1 MWLSVHVVLIEIIF
15 ERSGVSEDL
24 RIPYLLKSQ
33 VPNFPNSRQLELSS
47 LSDIWICISASLS
60 FGQTPHYNA
69 NRCRGGGKH
78 SQRSFTDRF
87 VTYMIELI
95 IWKLVWKVYNNQNQL
110 CEISQFSF
118 SDKNINKPSA
128 EANVAIVRPTPPAIK
143 AELGQQQWFI
153 ALQLASEQ
161 HIILHYN
168 TLH

>member
-1 MWLSVHVVLIEIIF
+1 MWLSMHVVLIEIIF

-33 VPNFPNSRQLELSS
+33 VPNFRNSRQLELSS

-60 FGQTPHYNA
+60 FGQTPHSNA
-69 NRCRGGGKH
+69 NRCQGRCKH

-87 VTYMIELI
+87 VTCIHDWIDNLEAGVESLYS
-95 IWKLVWKVYNNQNQL
+95 NQL

>member
-1 MWLSVHVVLIEIIF
+1 MHVVLIEIIF

-60 FGQTPHYNA
+60 FGQTPHSNA
-69 NRCRGGGKH
+69 NRCQGGGKH

-110 CEISQFSF
+110 CEISQFWGANFGFGAKSF
-118 SDKNINKPSA
+118 SFAPVFQDSENFFLYVVQRNIPKKNSK
-128 EANVAIVRPTPPAIK
+128 E
-143 AELGQQQWFI
+143 W
-153 ALQLASEQ
+153 
-161 HIILHYN
+161 
-168 TLH
+168 